1 VTVWSTTS
9 SSRGGWWTW
18 RRRSCSSR
26 TPAGVITTPCQ
37 PREARKPQQGGEL
50 GQGVPRTR
58 DRGGRAPA
66 VVSAK
71 ACALWRAWATAA
83 SPDSASLS
91 SKMAQKAALTSA
103 WACLG
108 TRAGRLRQRWIRQR
122 CRRRLERTSSTA
134 PISPGAV
141 GSHQQ
146 RRPQAHLEVA
156 ALAEQV
162 LQLDPAEIAELPG
175 VELVLDR
182 LADAH
187 HGRLG
192 QRRLRPSASASAAS
206 TSRTLKPPT
215 NPANTSDS
223 SALVRDA
230 LPSRREATARWCRAA
245 WAAPAPPPG
254 RRSS

>member
-1 VTVWSTTS
+1 MTVWSTTS

-18 RRRSCSSR
+18 RRRSCSSH

-50 GQGVPRTR
+50 GQCAPHAR

-83 SPDSASLS
+83 SPGSASLS

-108 TRAGRLRQRWIRQR
+108 TRGAGCDNGGSGSAVADGWRGPARPRQ
-122 CRRRLERTSSTA
+122 SA
-134 PISPGAV
+134 PAPV

-182 LADAH
+182 LADAR

-215 NPANTSDS
+215 NPASTSDS

-230 LPSRREATARWCRAA
+230 SPCRREATARWCRAA
-245 WAAPAPPPG
+245 WAAPAPPG